1 MDDKNCATPLVSKAA
16 EQDSS
21 LEETIE
27 ECIGDFGWIQFLHV
41 VLVSFVWTFDS
52 QQTFITIFTDAQP
65 TWHCLPGYSCS
76 SNICFLPK
84 NSWSWDKPMRS
95 SIVSEWS
102 HECDSSLITG
112 LPTSSFYLGTL
123 VGGFLLVSLADSSFG
138 RKNTMLLSCMVMSI
152 SGILTTLST
161 NIWIYSVLR
170 FISGFGKAT
179 MGTCSLVLSSELVG
193 RKYRGQIGT
202 IGFFFFTLGF
212 LSLPAIAYLNKGSSW
227 RTIYL
232 WTCTPGLLY
241 CFLVYLFVHESP
253 RWLFIQGRKEDF
265 LRTLQS
271 IAPKNKGNILTLAAI
286 SNISA
291 VDQKSETVNIY
302 SSIKMLYERKW
313 ATRRLFAAM
322 VVGFGIGLVYYGL
335 PLVVENLNFNI
346 YLSTVLN
353 ALSEFPA
360 TLVTYLLIG
369 KAKRRNAVFI
379 LTTLCCICSLICVI
393 TASSRWKG
401 VQVVMELVSF
411 FSVCTAF
418 DVLMIYTLELFPT
431 CIRNSGVTIVRQMMV
446 AGGAASPVLVGRG
459 KGLVSYLVFG
469 LTIGICG
476 VFVMWLPETR
486 GETSCDTLDEE
497 ERKESKRASTLPDN
511 QDVLA

>member
-1 MDDKNCATPLVSKAA
+1 MDDENSTTPLVSKAD
-16 EQDSS
+16 QFSS
-21 LEETIE
+21 LEVTIE
-27 ECIGDFGWIQFLHV
+27 ECIGGFGWIQFLHV

-65 TWHCLPGYSCS
+65 TWHCLPGYSCN
-76 SNICFLPK
+76 SNICLLPK
-84 NSWSWDKPMRS
+84 NSWSWNMPRHA

-102 HECDSSLITG
+102 HECDSSLIIG

-152 SGILTTLST
+152 SGLLTTLST

-193 RKYRGQIGT
+193 KKYR
-202 IGFFFFTLGF
+202 
-212 LSLPAIAYLNKGSSW
+212 
-227 RTIYL
+227 
-232 WTCTPGLLY
+232 GLLY
-241 CFLVYLFVHESP
+241 CLLVYLFVHESP

-265 LRTLQS
+265 LKTLKS
-271 IAPKNKGNILTLAAI
+271 IAPKRKGNIVTLASV
-286 SNISA
+286 SNISFE
-291 VDQKSETVNIY
+291 QKSETVNMY
-302 SSIKMLYERKW
+302 SSIKMLFERKW
-313 ATRRLFAAM
+313 AIRRLIAAM
-322 VVGFGIGLVYYGL
+322 VVGFGVGLVYYGL
-335 PLVVENLNFNI
+335 PLVVENLNFSI

-360 TLVTYLLIG
+360 TLVTYFIIG
-369 KAKRRNAVFI
+369 KAKRRNAIFI
-379 LTTLCCICSLICVI
+379 LTTLCSICSLICVI
-393 TASSRWKG
+393 TSSSKWKG
-401 VQVVMELVSF
+401 VQVAMELVSF

-418 DVLMIYTLELFPT
+418 DVLLIYTLELFPT
-431 CIRNSGVTIVRQMMV
+431 CIRNSGVTIVRQIMV
-446 AGGAASPVLVGRG
+446 AGGATSPVLVGRG

-469 LTIGICG
+469 FTIGICG

-486 GETSCDTLDEE
+486 GDTTCDTLDEE
-497 ERKESKRASTLPDN
+497 ERKESERADELPDN
-511 QDVLA
+511 QDVLLA

>member
-1 MDDKNCATPLVSKAA
+1 MDDRSNTIPLVSKA
-16 EQDSS
+16 EQYSS

-27 ECIGDFGWIQFLHV
+27 DCIGDFGWIQFLHV
-41 VLVSFVWTFDS
+41 VLVSFVWTFDA
-52 QQTFITIFTDAQP
+52 QQTFISIFTDAQP
-65 TWHCLPGYSCS
+65 TWHCLPGYSCN
-76 SNICFLPK
+76 SNICLLPK
-84 NSWSWDKPMRS
+84 NSWSWDRPIHA

-102 HECDSSLITG
+102 HECDSSLIIG

-123 VGGFLLVSLADSSFG
+123 VGGFILVSLADSSFG

-152 SGILTTLST
+152 SGLLTTLST

-179 MGTCSLVLSSELVG
+179 MGSCSLVLSSELVG
-193 RKYRGQIGT
+193 RKYRGQTGT

-212 LSLPAIAYLNKGSSW
+212 LSLPMIAYLNRGSSW
-227 RTIYL
+227 RIIYL
-232 WTCTPGLLY
+232 WTCTPGLIY
-241 CFLVYLFVHESP
+241 CLLVYLFVHESP

-265 LRTLQS
+265 LKTLKS
-271 IAPKNKGNILTLAAI
+271 IAPKKKGNILTLASI
-286 SNISA
+286 SNISLE
-291 VDQKSETVNIY
+291 QKSGTVNMY
-302 SSIKMLYERKW
+302 SSTKMLLERKW
-313 ATRRLFAAM
+313 AARRLIAAM
-322 VVGFGIGLVYYGL
+322 VVGFGVGLVYYGL
-335 PLVVENLNFNI
+335 PLVVENLNFDI

-360 TLVTYLLIG
+360 TLVTYFIVG
-369 KAKRRNAVFI
+369 KAKRRNAIFI
-379 LTTLCCICSLICVI
+379 LTTLCSICSLICVI
-393 TASSRWKG
+393 TGSTKWKG

-418 DVLMIYTLELFPT
+418 DVLLIYTLELFPT
-431 CIRNSGVTIVRQMMV
+431 CIRNSGVTIVRQVIV

-476 VFVMWLPETR
+476 VFVMWLPETS
-486 GETSCDTLDEE
+486 GETTCDTLDEE
-497 ERKESKRASTLPDN
+497 ERKESRRAATFPDN